1 MITDDIIRNKFHE
14 ILSSKDKIWDLIIYI
29 KRYEFFRENFVK
41 ECKALIED
49 PNTNISSVYNMA
61 YCTVDKIAR
70 FPDTAIV
77 KAICQGDYDLVDS
90 MLTAII

>member
-1 MITDDIIRNKFHE
+1 M
-14 ILSSKDKIWDLIIYI
+14 
-29 KRYEFFRENFVK
+29 
-41 ECKALIED
+41 IED

-70 FPDTAIV
+70 SPDTAIV

-90 MLTAII
+90 ILTASKAFTCTRCKYNP